1 MNQGN
6 RASEGWTG
14 ACRRTLGS
22 PTARSADKRRP
33 SFSIRQIGHVIIGL
47 TLLVGETFAED
58 RAPAAGW
65 LNNLTVT
72 AAGTASWVENIS
84 RTSAAPNRKDAA
96 TYELNLSAGRHRQLA
111 SAWLLHG
118 SVDATLLTVPDYD
131 LGNHLEL
138 GPRLG
143 LQRKFGLGPLA
154 PVLQLDTALTYK
166 SARLEADRG
175 WTAEASLRLGKRFS
189 PALKAGLTGQWIGH
203 HARRATFDLSQRSFA
218 VDATW
223 DITGQWSLS
232 GSAGRLS
239 GDIVANASWPVWGQA
254 ISGGYGPVVAGYY
267 NSRPW
272 EVTDLYGAGWVS
284 YNVEADVD
292 LWSLAAACTI
302 SDRTTAEFRYSSAF
316 VVNKIGIRYPTD
328 SWGLSVVHRF

>member
-1 MNQGN
+1 MNSPGKLALLAALLAGSALAQG
-6 RASEGWTG
+6 
-14 ACRRTLGS
+14 
-22 PTARSADKRRP
+22 RSA
-33 SFSIRQIGHVIIGL
+33 
-47 TLLVGETFAED
+47 
-58 RAPAAGW
+58 AAGW
-65 LNNLTVT
+65 LDNLTVT
-72 AAGTASWVENIS
+72 AAGTASWVENLS
-84 RTSAAPNRKDAA
+84 RTAAAANRKDAA

-131 LGNHLEL
+131 LGDHVKL

-166 SARLEADRG
+166 SARLDADRG
-175 WTAEASLRLGKRFS
+175 WTAEASLRLGKRFTPS
-189 PALKAGLTGQWIGH
+189 LKAGLTGQWIEH
-203 HARRATFDLSQRSFA
+203 NARSATFDLTQHSFT

-223 DITGQWSLS
+223 TITEQWSLS

-254 ISGGYGPVVAGYY
+254 ISGGFGPTVAMYY

-272 EVTDLYGAGWVS
+272 EVTNMYGPGWAS

-292 LWSLAAACTI
+292 LWSLAAAFAL
-302 SDRTTAEFRYSSAF
+302 SDRTTAEIRYSSAF
-316 VVNKIGIRYPTD
+316 VVNKIGVRYPTD